1 MEELCQKAQII
12 ANRRAGSQRERLQK
26 TNDLFIDRRISVYE
40 SFYGR
45 ILEQRRQRLGKEQ
58 GKTSPDE
65 RIVRLLQGEIR
76 NREAELRSK
85 KEHLEARRK
94 VDVTVKEL
102 CVGCLEVEGGTAA
115 VFRKG
120 DA

>member
-1 MEELCQKAQII
+1 MEELCNKAQSM
-12 ANRRAGSQRERLQK
+12 ANQRAGFQRERLQK

-45 ILEQRRQRLGKEQ
+45 ILEQRRQRLEKEQ
-58 GKTSPDE
+58 GKISSDE

-85 KEHLEARRK
+85 KEQLEARRK

-102 CVGCLEVEGGTAA
+102 CVGCLEVESGADA
-115 VFRKG
+115 DLPKG